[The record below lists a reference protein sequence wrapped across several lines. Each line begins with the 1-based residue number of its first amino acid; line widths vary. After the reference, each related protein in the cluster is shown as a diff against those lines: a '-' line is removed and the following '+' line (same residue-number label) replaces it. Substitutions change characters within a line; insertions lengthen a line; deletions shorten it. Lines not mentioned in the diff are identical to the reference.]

1 MSGQDITENTPLI
14 LGLDTGGT
22 YTDAAL
28 VDATSRQVVATAKSL
43 TTREDLAI
51 GVGKAMAAVLDV
63 YEGQTGAKA
72 APLVRLTSLSTTLA
86 TNAVVEGVGGRVALI
101 LIGFDDGALS
111 RAGLAEA
118 ADPAVTFFVNGGHR
132 GDGTQ
137 QSPLDKARLS
147 QLIEETKGQVS
158 AFAVAG
164 HFATRNPAHEEETA
178 RMLQEATGLP
188 VTCSTELSNAL
199 GGPKRALT
207 TLLNGRLIS
216 LIERLIGA
224 SQAEMDRLNLTC
236 PLMVVKGDGSLVS
249 ADFARTRPVETVLS
263 GPAASLAGA
272 AFLAGETT
280 ALVSDI
286 GGTTTDIALLHDGVP
301 MLSSDGAR
309 VGGWQT
315 MVEAAHIRTSGL
327 GGDSEVQPVR
337 RGRDNALSGKRVT
350 LGPRRAIPLSLLA
363 QDWPEIHKHLDAQLA
378 APVAQASDGRFLI
391 AMMPEGVPDWLSR
404 SEKTLAAKMIEAG
417 RAPLADI
424 APTQVLL
431 GAADRLVA
439 RGLVMLSAFTPTD
452 AAHLAGQF
460 DGFDGQAA
468 EKGGLLMARQ
478 KNALGESLS
487 NAKEADGNTAIS
499 AEAKAAALEIAQTV
513 LEELSVQSG
522 LRLMDAAL
530 AEEGHGEGVFSAN
543 PILSGLLRTSKGA
556 SNADRGGESQGL
568 TQITAR
574 LDKPLI
580 ALGASAATHY
590 PAIAKRLDAK
600 LIVPENADVAGAV
613 GAAAGS
619 VRQRVMITITQPQD
633 GVFRVHG
640 PGMPSDFAELDNAIS
655 AARQMAR
662 EQAEARARA
671 AGGQE
676 IEVSLRE
683 SLNEVELGGGKT
695 LFIDAQIQAEAVGR

>member
-1 MSGQDITENTPLI
+1 MAGQKTTDKTPLI

-28 VDATSRQVVATAKSL
+28 VDANSRQVVATAKSL

-51 GVGKAMAAVLDV
+51 GVGKAMEAVLQV
-63 YEGQTGAKA
+63 YEGKNGTKA

-101 LIGFDDGALS
+101 LIGFDEGALG

-118 ADPAVTFFVNGGHR
+118 ADPAVTYFISGGHR

-137 QSPLDKARLS
+137 QSPLDKA
-147 QLIEETKGQVS
+147 QLQEVIAQTKGQVS

-178 RMLQEATGLP
+178 RLLQEATGLP

-224 SQAEMDRLNLTC
+224 SQAEMDRLALTC

-363 QDWPEIHKHLDAQLA
+363 QDWPDMHHHLDVQLA
-378 APVAQASDGRFLI
+378 APVAQASDARFLI

-404 SEKTLAAKMIEAG
+404 SEKTLAAKMLEIG

-431 GAADRLVA
+431 GAADRLIA

-452 AAHLAGQF
+452 AAHLVGQF
-460 DGFDGQAA
+460 EGFDKQAA

-487 NAKEADGNTAIS
+487 GTENSASEEARQ
-499 AEAKAAALEIAQTV
+499 AAVEIAQTV

-530 AEEGHGEGVFSAN
+530 AEEGHGEGVFSNN
-543 PILSGLLRTSKGA
+543 PILSGLLRHKEA
-556 SNADRGGESQGL
+556 SADSRSL
-568 TQITAR
+568 TQISAK

-600 LIVPENADVAGAV
+600 LIVPDNADVAGAV

-640 PGMPSDFAELDNAIS
+640 PGMPSDFAELDNAIAS
-655 AARQMAR
+655 ARQMAR
-662 EQAEARARA
+662 EQAEERAKA
-671 AGGQE
+671 AGGDK

-683 SLNEVELGGGKT
+683 TLNEVELGAGKT
-695 LFIDAQIQAEAVGR
+695 LFIDAQIQAEAVGS